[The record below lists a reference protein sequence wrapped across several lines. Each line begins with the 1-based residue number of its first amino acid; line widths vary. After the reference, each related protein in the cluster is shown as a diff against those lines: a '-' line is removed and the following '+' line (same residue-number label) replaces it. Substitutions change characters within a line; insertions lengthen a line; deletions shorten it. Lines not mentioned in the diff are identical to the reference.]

1 MWGTFITKN
10 AEVCQEGWW
19 WNLLYVQNYFGF
31 EDMCAPQTHQ
41 LALDMQLT
49 IIGCILVWL
58 VTVKQGLYKIL
69 IPALHV
75 IAAYSRYTTV
85 RDHRLT
91 MLAYH
96 GVSVS
101 QLYRTARLS
110 YTSVLHRSTPYLI
123 GLSLGLAL
131 KKPVEHG
138 KFILGVGW
146 LSSTALWFLVWWA
159 VVDSGSLQ
167 YRYSASFAAQYAA
180 LAPIASALAIAWV
193 IYAVHSSGEGVLS
206 RFLCCRPLVLISRL
220 SYALYL
226 TQFIVFIT
234 SVATVKTSREFS
246 LISEEA
252 KESEDVEQQK
262 EEKQE
267 EKEEEPE
274 VIEPQPVRSRQHL
287 IAHREVL
294 EEIPETEIEYEAQR
308 DNEGLGEIL
317 EEEEE
322 EIGEESVGNIE
333 DDELEIIEEEGGEDE
348 EDEAWLEREHY
359 VRRRS
364 EPRDDDQ
371 DLDEWEWTANGNR
384 NGAQYYRYSR

>member
-1 MWGTFITKN
+1 MQNLHKIFTFS
-10 AEVCQEGWW
+10 
-19 WNLLYVQNYFGF
+19 F
-31 EDMCAPQTHQ
+31 
-41 LALDMQLT
+41 
-49 IIGCILVWL
+49 
-58 VTVKQGLYKIL
+58 
-69 IPALHV
+69 
-75 IAAYSRYTTV
+75 
-85 RDHRLT
+85 
-91 MLAYH
+91 
-96 GVSVS
+96 
-101 QLYRTARLS
+101 
-110 YTSVLHRSTPYLI
+110 
-123 GLSLGLAL
+123 
-131 KKPVEHG
+131 
-138 KFILGVGW
+138 KF
-146 LSSTALWFLVWWA
+146 
-159 VVDSGSLQ
+159 
-167 YRYSASFAAQYAA
+167 AS
-180 LAPIASALAIAWV
+180 
-193 IYAVHSSGEGVLS
+193 
-206 RFLCCRPLVLISRL
+206 
-220 SYALYL
+220 
-226 TQFIVFIT
+226 
-234 SVATVKTSREFS
+234 
-246 LISEEA
+246 SEEA
-252 KESEDVEQQK
+252 KESEDVEQEK

-322 EIGEESVGNIE
+322 EIGEESVGNID